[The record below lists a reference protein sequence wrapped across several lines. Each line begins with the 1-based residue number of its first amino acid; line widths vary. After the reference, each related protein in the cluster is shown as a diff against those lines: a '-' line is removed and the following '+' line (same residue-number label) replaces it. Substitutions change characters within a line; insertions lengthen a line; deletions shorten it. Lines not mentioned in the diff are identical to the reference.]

1 MIDEDLLSFYET
13 ELKEIEGDSTAEEK
27 DDDAPASAEG
37 EIEIVREE
45 PEINKTD
52 QLDMEF
58 GSAGD
63 ETVKEISPE
72 KTGEIIDEEVEI
84 SDYEEKNYFEDI
96 KEFAGG
102 ESGENNFGGDDLIED
117 DEFEEVP
124 GENEEYKTPAE
135 ETFNRAKDLFDFLS
149 DKDIDKIVQ
158 TVFNDDRE
166 DFASTMER
174 VSECRN
180 YDEATEILKSVFL
193 TYRVNPY
200 TRDAVTLTDAV
211 SNYFQQD

>member
-1 MIDEDLLSFYET
+1 MHRR
-13 ELKEIEGDSTAEEK
+13 
-27 DDDAPASAEG
+27 PQ
-37 EIEIVREE
+37 IEIVREE